1 MEGEL
6 LFTSLSSSSGRP
18 SPTLELQLRSG
29 TVNLQTLTITTRD
42 MTIGGT
48 YRAPC
53 AAIGETHLFSSHSCH
68 PHCYT
73 TELKDA
79 ISARDH
85 IERSTIALHDYGQ
98 AATWD
103 DDKKVSKA
111 CISSKQFCTYERA
124 LTAPKPD
131 QLSDYVGLNY
141 SQYTTC
147 VRLRLRGWIQVRAL
161 LMAAVVVMGGGGWW
175 L

>member
-1 MEGEL
+1 MGRRQEGK
-6 LFTSLSSSSGRP
+6 
-18 SPTLELQLRSG
+18 Q
-29 TVNLQTLTITTRD
+29 
-42 MTIGGT
+42 
-48 YRAPC
+48 
-53 AAIGETHLFSSHSCH
+53 
-68 PHCYT
+68 
-73 TELKDA
+73 
-79 ISARDH
+79 
-85 IERSTIALHDYGQ
+85 
-98 AATWD
+98 
-103 DDKKVSKA
+103 SKA

-161 LMAAVVVMGGGGWW
+161 LMAAVVMGGDGWW